1 MAQYTQPAQTGRK
14 WSLLKVRGAGLSSI
28 LLFPMLDR
36 PHLSSFPMLGRR
48 HQLVEV
54 FKAKWASSV
63 SSLEYWNNEILTYW
77 NIRSLRINQT
87 CLKASKS
94 YYIQCKAE
102 TCLTGHRLG
111 TPIRGLQECI
121 CFNFPLSLYWSD
133 NVPFSKVQGEV
144 KNHFRDRAQA
154 SLIRVVGTILQANAY
169 NALTWRKVL
178 IFQIV

>member
-1 MAQYTQPAQTGRK
+1 
-14 WSLLKVRGAGLSSI
+14 
-28 LLFPMLDR
+28 MLDR
-36 PHLSSFPMLGRR
+36 PHLSNIPMLRR
-48 HQLVEV
+48 KHQLVDV

-63 SSLEYWNNEILTYW
+63 SSLEYWNNEILTLW

-121 CFNFPLSLYWSD
+121 CFNFSLSLHWSD

-144 KNHFRDRAQA
+144 KNRFRDRAQS
-154 SLIRVVGTILQANAY
+154 SLIRVVRTISRANIH
-169 NALTWRKVL
+169 NALTYRI
-178 IFQIV
+178 IFILQCV